1 MHEKKRRCG
10 LFLERLWRVGELNT
24 ADTCQGFWG
33 CNRGT
38 FRKKGCLA
46 NEHRRIRMAGRERM
60 HTKRF
65 WRSSETSRET
75 HFHVFP
81 LYPRASERASACLRR
96 CGESWERRPAP
107 PSPLR
112 PRAKRLP
119 RVNKPDPERPPLWIG
134 CRAPCHGRLPSIFN
148 SSGRHLG
155 PHANLCDRR
164 RFPAHLQWCSE
175 HTLPPFLPVF
185 SRTTPL
191 TSSVSCT
198 GKFSN
203 DKSEPL
209 SLSTPGQR
217 HSQSVSRISVDS
229 KKNNDWVPFH
239 CQSAFLEDRKTRGAG
254 ELNYSSKHKKH
265 KSWMEGRIRSYPEG
279 PIISIY
285 SSPKQGNSIL

>member
-119 RVNKPDPERPPLWIG
+119 RVNKPDPERPPLWMAVEPRVMAACHPFLIVLADTS
-134 CRAPCHGRLPSIFN
+134 APTPTFVTDGGFQHT
-148 SSGRHLG
+148 SSGVQNTH
-155 PHANLCDRR
+155 
-164 RFPAHLQWCSE
+164 F
-175 HTLPPFLPVF
+175 PPFCQF
-185 SRTTPL
+185 SPARL
-191 TSSVSCT
+191 
-198 GKFSN
+198 
-203 DKSEPL
+203 
-209 SLSTPGQR
+209 R
-217 HSQSVSRISVDS
+217 
-229 KKNNDWVPFH
+229 
-239 CQSAFLEDRKTRGAG
+239 
-254 ELNYSSKHKKH
+254 
-265 KSWMEGRIRSYPEG
+265 
-279 PIISIY
+279 
-285 SSPKQGNSIL
+285 

>member
-1 MHEKKRRCG
+1 MKSTVRDGAGGLREGGWGVHEKKRRCG

-81 LYPRASERASACLRR
+81 LYPRASGRASACLRR

-119 RVNKPDPERPPLWIG
+119 RVNEPDPERPPS
-134 CRAPCHGRLPSIFN
+134 ASFLPHDS
-148 SSGRHLG
+148 
-155 PHANLCDRR
+155 ANLKRQLHR
-164 RFPAHLQWCSE
+164 E
-175 HTLPPFLPVF
+175 VF
-185 SRTTPL
+185 
-191 TSSVSCT
+191 
-198 GKFSN
+198 K
-203 DKSEPL
+203 
-209 SLSTPGQR
+209 
-217 HSQSVSRISVDS
+217 
-229 KKNNDWVPFH
+229 
-239 CQSAFLEDRKTRGAG
+239 
-254 ELNYSSKHKKH
+254 
-265 KSWMEGRIRSYPEG
+265 
-279 PIISIY
+279 
-285 SSPKQGNSIL
+285 